1 MRTLQESVAIIHEE
15 LDNIR
20 LLAEDY
26 PRDWSNIELVREKI
40 DWLASIVI
48 NEQSRLFITAMD
60 EIVYRHYYGFV
71 WIARDS
77 EFQRIGKDAF
87 FKVKRADCSSS
98 LLMEYLKDNPEF
110 YKLCI
115 QDSKDRQYRMLKEWN
130 EQHPNH
136 QRRL

>member
-1 MRTLQESVAIIHEE
+1 MNTLKESIRIIHEE

-20 LLAEDY
+20 ILAEDY
-26 PRDWSNIELVREKI
+26 PGQWRNIELVREKI
-40 DWLASIVI
+40 DWLASIVL
-48 NEQSRLFITAMD
+48 NEESRLFITAMH

-77 EFQRIGKDAF
+77 EFQRIGKDAL

-98 LLMEYLKDNPEF
+98 LLMEYLKNNPEF

-115 QDSKDRQYRMLKEWN
+115 QDSKDREYCMLKEWN
-130 EQHPNH
+130 EQYPNH
-136 QRRL
+136 QRKL